1 MLDMNMIFGE
11 GDSSP
16 EIHGT
21 QLRIAS
27 DKLLRGP
34 DSQIAREAWAIK
46 YGERLLADLLRINSI
61 QTEDVYRSDYT
72 EIADSDGSTL

>member
-1 MLDMNMIFGE
+1 MNMIFGE

-34 DSQIAREAWAIK
+34 DSQIAREAWAIR
-46 YGERLLADLLRINSI
+46 YGERLLADLLRINGF
-61 QTEDVYRSDYT
+61 QTEEDVYQSGYT
-72 EIADSDGSTL
+72 GIADSDGSTL